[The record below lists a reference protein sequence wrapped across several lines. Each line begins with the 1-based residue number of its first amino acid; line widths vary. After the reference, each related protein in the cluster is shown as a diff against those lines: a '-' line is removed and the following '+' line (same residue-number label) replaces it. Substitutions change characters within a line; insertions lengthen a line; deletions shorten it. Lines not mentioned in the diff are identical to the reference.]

1 MTSQFPGFS
10 HNAGSGGDPHVAP
23 MRGPAY
29 TLPRD
34 WRRVLL
40 FADAAQGVA
49 VEATCAPLDEAQLP
63 ERLWSRDRLRP
74 SSELHFLRGAT
85 YYRRFNFRAGEEVV
99 EVDARSLDASSSSG
113 SRRRVLVEPMP
124 SQGLYSLTHRCR
136 YPASD
141 ACRGLRV
148 TLLDADAAPLLDFF
162 LEADVNS
169 DEQSY
174 VALQLHYDGSGA
186 RGALLANDD
195 ANRLDACDSPR
206 SG

>member
-1 MTSQFPGFS
+1 MAKP
-10 HNAGSGGDPHVAP
+10 
-23 MRGPAY
+23 Y
-29 TLPRD
+29 LEEELPPELRA
-34 WRRVLL
+34 R
-40 FADAAQGVA
+40 
-49 VEATCAPLDEAQLP
+49 PL
-63 ERLWSRDRLRP
+63 
-74 SSELHFLRGAT
+74 
-85 YYRRFNFRAGEEVV
+85 NFRAGEEVV

-162 LEADVNS
+162 LEADANS